1 MTDTPPN
8 ELTPPAA
15 DDAEQPTPPHHGAH
29 AGAHALPDVLPD
41 GVEPSEHVA
50 AHAAPIEAADAAH
63 GDTADAGEA
72 RAGTAGAAA
81 VATATEPARAAE
93 ASVPPATGGRPP
105 APVVP
110 QRAWN
115 ALIVL
120 MVGMFMAL
128 LDTTIVNVALPT
140 IRTSLNASEATLSW
154 IISGYALAFGLAL
167 IPSGRVGDRIG
178 HKWVFF
184 TGLALFTV
192 ASLFCGLAQNEF
204 QLIVARVVQGLAGGI
219 FVPAV
224 TAMIQLLFVPQ
235 VRGKAFGIMGAV
247 IGVSTALG
255 PIVGGLII
263 QAFGDAN
270 GWRLVFWVN
279 LPIGVLAL
287 IAAAILLPAGKEGEG
302 RTGSDWFGLLLLSAG
317 LIAILVPLIEG
328 QDQGWPLWTYLTLV
342 AGALLIVAFAFW
354 EVKVA
359 KAGGS
364 PLVPPHL
371 FTHPQFTG
379 GVVLAL
385 VYFAAFT
392 SIFFTISLLWQAGL
406 GHTALESGLVSIPF
420 AIGSIIGAALSD
432 RLSKRLGR
440 TVLIIGTGLVVI
452 GLVWV
457 WLVLVIVK
465 ASDLTNWDLLIPLLI
480 GGFGSGLFIAPNAQ
494 FIVATVDRTEA
505 GSASGVIGV
514 MQRVGSA
521 IGIAVIGSVLFGTL
535 TITGHTPEAV
545 ADGFATAAANALA
558 VSAAFSVVA
567 FLLVFALPKRVSIPG
582 EVSAAG

>member
-8 ELTPPAA
+8 EPVPEHP
-15 DDAEQPTPPHHGAH
+15 DGPHHGAH
-29 AGAHALPDVLPD
+29 AGAHALPDVVPE
-41 GVEPSEHVA
+41 GANPEPHA
-50 AHAAPIEAADAAH
+50 GAHAAPVETDAVS
-63 GDTADAGEA
+63 GDASATRSE
-72 RAGTAGAAA
+72 TA
-81 VATATEPARAAE
+81 VATAVAAE
-93 ASVPPATGGRPP
+93 ASTVSGAAATGAARSGAAAAGGRPP

-140 IRTSLNASEATLSW
+140 IRSSLNASEATLSW

-167 IPSGRVGDRIG
+167 IPSGRVGDRVG

-192 ASLFCGLAQNEF
+192 ASLFCGLAQNDL

-224 TAMIQLLFVPQ
+224 TATIQLLFVPQ
-235 VRGKAFGIMGAV
+235 VRGKAFAIMGAV

-263 QAFGDAN
+263 QAFGDTN

-287 IAAAILLPAGKEGEG
+287 IAAAIFLPAGKEGTG
-302 RTGSDWFGLLLLSAG
+302 RTGWDLFGFALLSAG
-317 LIAILVPLIEG
+317 LIALLVPLIEG
-328 QDQGWPLWTYLTLV
+328 QDQGWPAWTFVTLG
-342 AGALLIVAFAFW
+342 AGVLLLVAFAFW
-354 EVKVA
+354 EVRVA
-359 KAGGS
+359 KANGS

-371 FTHPQFTG
+371 FSHPNFTG
-379 GVVLAL
+379 GVVLAF

-420 AIGSIIGAALSD
+420 AIASIIGSALSD
-432 RLSKRLGR
+432 RLAKLLGR
-440 TVLIIGTGLVVI
+440 NVLVIGTGLVVV

-457 WLVLVIVK
+457 WLVLLVVD
-465 ASDLTNWDLLIPLLI
+465 ASDLTSWDLFAPLFI
-480 GGFGSGLFIAPNAQ
+480 AGFGNGLFIAPNAQ
-494 FIVATVDRTEA
+494 FIVATVDRSEA
-505 GSASGVIGV
+505 GSASGVISV

-521 IGIAVIGSVLFGTL
+521 IGIAIIGSVLFGSL
-535 TITGHTPEAV
+535 TITGHTPAAV
-545 ADGFATAAANALA
+545 ADGFASAAANALA

-567 FLLVFALPKRVSIPG
+567 LLLVFALPKRVAAPG
-582 EVSAAG
+582 GRPAAG